1 MSEKY
6 ESSQFKK
13 LIETLIQK
21 QSGKE
26 FDSNTFSTA
35 FNKLIDTH
43 QAYIEK
49 QSAALKEIDDG
60 LTKNLEGKEILKSLF
75 VFQLHVLRDY
85 LNNIAIED
93 SNINTILTQM
103 NQKFSNLIDISTK
116 GFIPSGFNSNASN
129 NLMKLQ
135 DRIHPHA
142 QLLSQYLSD
151 NGQSSIS
158 NLSALNPGVK
168 PNQLGGS
175 TDEYMKV
182 MKKLIDI
189 YSIFNS
195 DVLLKTMSLFSASKL
210 TDPSFEPIIFENMKK
225 LFPLLFINMNDYKAL
240 SKVIS
245 DNTKYLGELES
256 KITRDTTIYNN
267 ISPKFNMPPQ
277 PNSRMILIK
286 TLLDFLQLEKA
297 DILLHYLRSI
307 ESSEDFLKL
316 LIQFITQIGPI
327 SDIYK
332 ILHEQYAAL
341 NNYYEEHVE
350 DKKKVFAYIKERND
364 NKIKNKRFTIK
375 ETNKFLSL
383 KYSADETNDE
393 TNKGDTKPPE
403 YYYFGPYTDTFLKDE
418 TTEAVAYSTSK
429 LILERLI
436 TRGEHVFILGY
447 GQSGAGKTSTL
458 ISLKDQLG
466 IIPII
471 LNKMAV
477 EDSGR
482 AAVTSIEMEIIELID
497 NGKRNYIKYDELVDI
512 SEDTYILPFGDATNA
527 KATFKFNN
535 GNWRIDGKPHT
546 IEKYMMYSIN
556 NRSTDPTSN
565 NPDSSRSHV
574 IISLKCTQAGDKS
587 SYLLCGDL
595 AGVENKF
602 DCTDLLTLKKMINSY
617 GISRKEKTAV
627 VIDKQSG
634 GKMTTAAV
642 ASTKAAVAP
651 TKAGS
656 TSTKAAENQVVVA
669 ENQPRV
675 LRYKDFKYDET
686 DPTNVAEYE
695 EAIRTFAID
704 NNSGGVGE
712 PPELRK
718 LKEMQAIYS
727 KLDDIYRTPQT
738 SRAASLTSQTDATM
752 KALIK
757 SFLDTLIVEPNEKEI
772 ILSIERKIPELTTL
786 KTSLTNAKDNKDT
799 LGLIKNYQDRNYIV
813 TFKPFT
819 EKLNE
824 LITTQQSAYT
834 KTKGENADKE
844 QRLQNKRELVKYIV
858 NNDCPIRIKEGMFI
872 NKSLRDMRDDIKSIL
887 ISNFNNDTLYFDK
900 SIFPYCI
907 NTTIKQSKL
916 ERFYTGSSN
925 GSAKIEGD
933 IMNVVKE
940 KVGELGL
947 KKLNIV
953 IFTIIKTDT
962 RNKYNNPP
970 NIPYINTNDLYYHTY
985 INTDPVA
992 LNKAIESIKT
1002 KARATPFYQKKDN
1015 LIVDDIPTQQTLD
1028 KLKPIAINLLEK
1040 INNNNDATLIG
1051 SLISTEKLNN
1061 LIFDKMICSY
1071 NSDFDHILNQFNPKY
1086 FPVIATPAFNPLNNK
1101 TNLEELDEYNK
1112 SIARKYM
1119 KYKSKYMM
1127 KRKSRALKK

>member
-1 MSEKY
+1 MSDKY

-21 QSGKE
+21 QSGAE
-26 FDSNTFSTA
+26 FDSITFRTA

-49 QSAALKEIDDG
+49 QAAALKEIDDG
-60 LTKNLEGKEILKSLF
+60 LTKNLDGKEILKSLF
-75 VFQLHVLRDY
+75 VFQLQVLRDY
-85 LNNIAIED
+85 LNNITIED

-158 NLSALNPGVK
+158 NLSVLNPVVK

-210 TDPSFEPIIFENMKK
+210 TDPSFERIIFENMRK
-225 LFPLLFINMNDYKAL
+225 LFSLLFINMNDYKAL

-286 TLLDFLQLEKA
+286 TLLDFLQLERV

-332 ILHEQYAAL
+332 ILHEQYAVL
-341 NNYYEEHVE
+341 NNYYEDHVE

-393 TNKGDTKPPE
+393 LNNGATKPPE
-403 YYYFGPYTDTFLKDE
+403 YYYFGPYTNTFLKDE
-418 TTEAVAYSTSK
+418 TTKDVANSTSI

-436 TRGEHVFILGY
+436 KRGEHVFVLGY

-458 ISLKDQLG
+458 ISLNGQLG
-466 IIPII
+466 IIPLI

-477 EDSGR
+477 EESGR

-497 NGKRNYIKYDELVDI
+497 DGKRNYIKYDELVDI
-512 SEDTYILPFGDATNA
+512 SKDTYILPFGDATNA

-535 GNWRIDGKPHT
+535 GWRIDGKPHT
-546 IEKYMMYSIN
+546 IEDYMMYSIN

-574 IISLKCTQAGDKS
+574 IISLKCNQAGDKS

-617 GISRKEKTAV
+617 GLSRKEKTA
-627 VIDKQSG
+627 G
-634 GKMTTAAV
+634 A
-642 ASTKAAVAP
+642 
-651 TKAGS
+651 
-656 TSTKAAENQVVVA
+656 
-669 ENQPRV
+669 
-675 LRYKDFKYDET
+675 LRYKDFEYDEK
-686 DPTNVAEYE
+686 DQANVEEYE

-718 LKEMQAIYS
+718 LKEMKAAYEVFAGIFG
-727 KLDDIYRTPQT
+727 TPQ
-738 SRAASLTSQTDATM
+738 ATRKSM
-752 KALIK
+752 VLDKLVIAPQIQ
-757 SFLDTLIVEPNEKEI
+757 SFLDTLKVAPNEMEI
-772 ILSIERKIPELTTL
+772 ILSIERQIPELTAL
-786 KTSLTNAKDNKDT
+786 KTSLNGGVTGDV
-799 LGLIKNYQDRNYIV
+799 IKYVTNYQDKNYIN
-813 TFKPFT
+813 TFKPFS
-819 EKLNE
+819 EKLNG
-824 LITTQQSAYT
+824 LIKAQQSAYT
-834 KTKGENADKE
+834 KTKGENAEKE

-858 NNDCPIRIKEGMFI
+858 NNDCPIRIREGMFI
-872 NKSLRDMRDDIKSIL
+872 NKSLREMREDIKSIL

-925 GSAKIEGD
+925 GSAEIKGD
-933 IMNVVKE
+933 IMKVVKE
-940 KVGELGL
+940 KVGEPGL

-1015 LIVDDIPTQQTLD
+1015 LIVDEIPSQQTLD
-1028 KLKPIAINLLEK
+1028 KLQTIAKKLLEK
-1040 INNNNDATLIG
+1040 IDNNNDATLIG

-1101 TNLEELDEYNK
+1101 TNLEELEEYNK

-1119 KYKSKYMM
+1119 KYKSKYLM